1 LIDMAISP
9 QLLYLQDPLKFEF
22 EASVV
27 EKIALPGGRQGVIL
41 DRTYFY
47 PSGGGQEHDTG
58 QIESA
63 AVLDVYKSQDNSRV
77 IHVLDRDL
85 PVGSVRARI
94 DSDRRIRH
102 MQHHTA
108 QHLLSQCF
116 LRQLHASTVS
126 ANINGCSPSTL
137 DLESPAISKIDLET
151 VENLAN
157 EVIFQNL
164 QVKSYFVSGAE
175 SASLPVRKPDAVH
188 AEIRIV
194 EIDSF
199 DYSACSGTHCTRT
212 GSIGI
217 LKITKTERQNEKM
230 RVHFFAGMQALEYFR
245 ASFDTLIRLSAAFS
259 VHPRD
264 LESSVLQQ
272 SQELGSVNKQLE
284 STRHELLKLETL
296 RLLQESETIQ
306 QRLCVLEA
314 YEARPAQEL
323 RLLASECCQHP
334 CTVALFSSLS
344 SGKISL
350 VVGCSPGSGVKADE
364 MLQVLLQ
371 PLGGRGGGDSA
382 FSQGGFPG
390 SSEQQADLMQNAV
403 RLLKTLPPP
412 ENVDG

>member
-1 LIDMAISP
+1 MAISP

-27 EKIALPGGRQGVIL
+27 EKLTLPGGRHGVVL

-47 PSGGGQEHDTG
+47 PTGGGQEHDTG

-63 AVLDVYKSQDNSRV
+63 AVLDVYKSQGNTQV
-77 IHVLDRDL
+77 IHVLDRDI
-85 PVGSVRARI
+85 PVGSIRARI
-94 DSDRRIRH
+94 DSGRRIRH

-116 LRQLHASTVS
+116 LRHLHAPTVS
-126 ANINGCSPSTL
+126 ANINGYSPSTL
-137 DLESPAISKIDLET
+137 DLESPAITKIDLET

-175 SASLPVRKPDAVH
+175 SASLPVRKPDAIH

-199 DYSACSGTHCTRT
+199 DYSACAGTHCTHT

-217 LKITKTERQNEKM
+217 LKITKTERQNEKL
-230 RVHFFAGMQALEYFR
+230 RVHFLAGLQALENYR
-245 ASFDTLIRLSAAFS
+245 ANFDTMTHLSDAFS

-264 LESSVLQQ
+264 LESAVLQQ
-272 SQELGSVNKQLE
+272 SQELGTVQKRLE

-306 QRLCVLEA
+306 QRLCVLAA
-314 YEARPAQEL
+314 YEDRPVQEL

-334 CTVALFSSLS
+334 RTLALFSSLS
-344 SGKISL
+344 GGKITL
-350 VVGCSPGSGVKADE
+350 VVGCSPGSRVKANE
-364 MLQVLLQ
+364 MLQALLQ
-371 PLGGRGGGDSA
+371 PLGGRGGGDPA
-382 FSQGGFPG
+382 FSQGGGPG
-390 SSEQQADLMQNAV
+390 SSDQQAALMQNAV
-403 RLLKTLPPP
+403 RLLNSLPPL
-412 ENVDG
+412 ENASG

>member
-1 LIDMAISP
+1 MPISP

-27 EKIALPGGRQGVIL
+27 EIIALPGGRHGVVL

-47 PSGGGQEHDTG
+47 PTGGGQEHDTG

-63 AVLDVYKSQDNSRV
+63 AVLDVYKSQESSRV

-116 LRQLHASTVS
+116 LRLLNAPTLS
-126 ANINGCSPSTL
+126 ANINGYSPSTL
-137 DLESPAISKIDLET
+137 DLESSAISKTDLDK

-157 EVIFQNL
+157 EVVFQDL
-164 QVKSYFVSGAE
+164 PVKSYFVSGAE
-175 SASLPVRKPDAVH
+175 SANLPVRKVDLIH
-188 AEIRIV
+188 EDIRIV

-199 DYSACSGTHCTRT
+199 DYSACAGTHCTRT

-217 LKITKTERQNEKM
+217 VKITKTERQNDKL
-230 RVHFFAGMQALEYFR
+230 RVHFFAGMQALENFR
-245 ASFDTLIRLSAAFS
+245 DSFDSMLRLSAAFS

-264 LESSVLQQ
+264 LEAAVLQQ

-284 STRHELLKLETL
+284 STRHELLRLEAL
-296 RLLQESETIQ
+296 RLLQGSEPIQ
-306 QRLCVLEA
+306 QRLCVLAAFED
-314 YEARPAQEL
+314 RSVQEL
-323 RLLASECCQHP
+323 RLLASQCCQHP
-334 CTVALFSSLS
+334 GILALFSSLS
-344 SGKISL
+344 EGKISL
-350 VVGCSPGSGVKADE
+350 VIGCSPGSGLQANQ

-371 PLGGRGGGDSA
+371 PFGGRGGGDAA
-382 FSQGGFPG
+382 FSQGGYPG
-390 SSEQQADLMQNAV
+390 SREQQAALMQNAV
-403 RLLKTLPPP
+403 QLLKTLPSP
-412 ENVDG
+412 EKVDG